1 MWTLRGTC
9 AIQAAAAVSHV
20 SDSNTNVDTD
30 TRTRGCRDAAIAHP
44 DAGDGLLQ
52 LEWDIPEGSGIT
64 SCQILWGPDADSL
77 AVLLN
82 ASHRDAKGF
91 VERGMEPEISYT
103 YTVKSK
109 NSPWAQQGALVPD
122 GGQHHACAAA
132 QAGPR
137 GRADRRGCGGRR
149 GGNGVVG

>member
-1 MWTLRGTC
+1 MP
-9 AIQAAAAVSHV
+9 AQVQAARRASRL
-20 SDSNTNVDTD
+20 SGSNTN
-30 TRTRGCRDAAIAHP
+30 AHSEV
-44 DAGDGLLQ
+44 G
-52 LEWDIPEGSGIT
+52 GIT
-64 SCQILWGPDADSL
+64 SRQILWGPDADSL

-82 ASHRDAKGF
+82 DIHRDAQGF
-91 VERGMEPEISYT
+91 LERGMEPEISYT

-122 GGQHHACAAA
+122 GGQHHVCAAA

>member
-1 MWTLRGTC
+1 MVYQSIGDVDLAKHLRGPGTGC
-9 AIQAAAAVSHV
+9 RPGSKRQWGSRVSG
-20 SDSNTNVDTD
+20 SNTN
-30 TRTRGCRDAAIAHP
+30 AHS
-44 DAGDGLLQ
+44 
-52 LEWDIPEGSGIT
+52 EGGGIT
-64 SCQILWGPDADSL
+64 SCQILRGPDADSL

-91 VERGMEPEISYT
+91 VERGMEPEISYPCA
-103 YTVKSK
+103 VKSK